1 MESLRRPAVYQGVTY
16 PDYEIDFYTSQVYS
30 VRYNDKVLK
39 VSNKEGCN
47 ENIGSY
53 LKVTFCLNYKRT
65 YVWVHSLMAETFYD
79 LLPKS
84 PLVSYYSLLVGRNKH
99 ILKTPTEFT
108 FICNQVCPDH
118 IDGDP
123 SNNHHSNLMIVTQLE
138 NNLKRGPKREGH
150 SPYKGVTSNRGR
162 GRARIE
168 TKNTIDQNGKAFF
181 LSKSFETEEEAAL
194 VYNIILEESLLTI
207 WGGDLGPKMY
217 DLAYKNVIKSPVQQ
231 KLTLS

>member
-1 MESLRRPAVYQGVTY
+1 MKSLRRPAVYRGVTY
-16 PDYEIDFYTSQVYS
+16 PEYEIDFYTSQVYS

-39 VSNKEGCN
+39 ILRQFSG
-47 ENIGSY
+47 Y
-53 LKVTFCLNYKRT
+53 LRVAFCLNYKMT
-65 YVWVHSLMAETFYD
+65 YVGVHSLMAETFYD

-138 NNLKRGPKREGH
+138 NNLKRGPKREGY

-162 GRARIE
+162 FKARIE
-168 TKNTIDQNGKAFF
+168 TRNTIDQNGKAFG
-181 LSKSFETEEEAAL
+181 LSKNFKTEEEAAL

>member
-1 MESLRRPAVYQGVTY
+1 MKSLRRPAVYRGVTY

-39 VSNKEGCN
+39 VRQLN
-47 ENIGSY
+47 SY
-53 LKVTFCLNYKRT
+53 LRVVFCLNYKRT
-65 YVWVHSLMAETFYD
+65 YVGVHSLMAETFYD

-138 NNLKRGPKREGH
+138 NNLKRGPKKEGY
-150 SPYKGVTSNRGR
+150 SPYKGVTSYRKGF
-162 GRARIE
+162 RARIE
-168 TKNTIDQNGKAFF
+168 TRNTIDQNGKAFG
-181 LSKSFETEEEAAL
+181 LSKNFKTEEEAAL

-207 WGGDLGPKMY
+207 WGGNLGPKMY
-217 DLAYKNVIKSPVQQ
+217 DLAYKNVIKAPIRQE
-231 KLTLS
+231 LTL

>member
-1 MESLRRPAVYQGVTY
+1 MKSLRRPAVYRGVTY
-16 PDYEIDFYTSQVYS
+16 PEYEIDFYTSQVYS

-39 VSNKEGCN
+39 TISRPFS
-47 ENIGSY
+47 SY
-53 LKVTFCLNYKRT
+53 LSVAFCLNYKKT
-65 YVWVHSLMAETFYD
+65 YVGVHSLMAETFYD

-138 NNLKRGPKREGH
+138 NNLKRGPKREGY
-150 SPYKGVTSNRGR
+150 SPYKGVTSYRKGF
-162 GRARIE
+162 RARIE
-168 TKNTIDQNGKAFF
+168 TRNTIDQNGKAFG
-181 LSKSFETEEEAAL
+181 LSKNLKTEGGAAL
-194 VYNIILEESLLTI
+194 VYNRILEESLLTI
-207 WGGDLGPKMY
+207 WGPDLGPKMY
-217 DLAYKNVIKSPVQQ
+217 DFAYKNVIKTPVRQE
-231 KLTLS
+231 LIL